1 MASENKAFQTL
12 ADIARRSL
20 QFARGLPAQ
29 VEITPIWTGVGFTL
43 AGRRMVAPMSEVA
56 ELTTLPA
63 ITTLPGVQPWMLGVT
78 NLRGR
83 LLPLVDL
90 EAFFQTGHL
99 PSRSRRVLSIE
110 KQDLYTGLVV
120 SEVFGMQHFPV
131 DTFVEQADDVPV
143 SIAPFIRGAYVFQ
156 GRDWALFSPFALAN
170 DNRFLNAAAA

>member
-1 MASENKAFQTL
+1 MASENKAFQVL

-29 VEITPIWTGVGFTL
+29 VEITPVWTGVGFVL
-43 AGRRMVAPMSEVA
+43 GGRHMVAPMSEVA

-63 ITTLPGVQPWMLGVT
+63 ITALPGVQPWMLGVT

-90 EAFFQTGHL
+90 ETFFHTGAGL
-99 PSRSRRVLSIE
+99 TRTRRVLSVE
-110 KQDLYTGLVV
+110 KDDLYSGLVV

-131 DTFVEQADDVPV
+131 DTFVQESTDVPTE
-143 SIAPFIRGAYVFQ
+143 IAPFVRGAYRHE
-156 GRDWALFSPFALAN
+156 GREWVVFSPFALAV
-170 DNRFLNAAAA
+170 DSRFLNAAAT